1 MKRWLH
7 GALPAIIAG
16 LEAGRIV
23 LPGRPLRGQGG
34 KGPAG
39 GPVPVQFYLAPSPHS
54 HKHPEIAVVLEGPVF
69 FEIDKRATAVQ
80 QGSVLIFPSQT
91 LHYDSYISP
100 KTPYSLLWYILWP
113 ASPRVNLSRYRPG
126 KGFELAAVLEL
137 KVELIPEDDWAY
149 VASLKHA
156 RSVRVERMRELLYS
170 LLAATLEAGRRHGP
184 ASATSATRTVARD
197 AIAFLKEHL
206 GEAPTVDMAASF
218 VGLSPTYLTTLV
230 RKEVGKPLHDILAGM
245 RLDKAAE
252 LLKNT
257 RLSVKEIARLSGFS
271 SADYFT
277 RAFHRTTGVSPR
289 QYRMPSAR

>member
-7 GALPAIIAG
+7 DELPRIIAG
-16 LEAGRIV
+16 LATDRIV
-23 LPGRPLRGQGG
+23 LPGRSQSRRSG
-34 KGPAG
+34 KAPVG

-54 HKHPEIAVVLEGPVF
+54 HEHPEIAVVLEGPVF
-69 FEIDKRATAVQ
+69 FEIDKRAMSAE

-91 LHYDSYISP
+91 SHYDSYISP

-126 KGFELAAVLEL
+126 QGFELAAVLEL
-137 KVELIPEDDWAY
+137 RHELIPEDDWTY
-149 VASLKHA
+149 VASLKNA
-156 RSVRVERMRELLYS
+156 RGVRVERTRELLYS
-170 LLAATLEAGRRHGP
+170 LLAATLEAARRHGP
-184 ASATSATRTVARD
+184 TSAASATRTVARD

-206 GEAPTVDMAASF
+206 SEAPTVDMAASF

-230 RKEVGKPLHDILAGM
+230 RKEVGKPLHDVLAEM

-257 RLSVKEIARLSGFS
+257 HLSIKEIARLCGFS

-289 QYRMPSAR
+289 QYRTPPAR